1 MRAARLGLSL
11 SCRRLDHVRS
21 RRIAVLSI
29 STALMVLAGLV
40 PVVRAISGLTLT
52 TPYPAIVTSPDTRIS
67 FDLEVD
73 ASEDGRVNLEV
84 TGVPESWSAT
94 LLGGGSVIRA
104 VQLNGNSPT
113 EARLDVTIPADAT
126 GTTRITVIAS
136 DNESRVEL
144 PLDVTVEVDAG
155 GEVSLEAET
164 PGLRGD
170 SDTDFSFNLQV
181 VNDKAEDLTFTVTAV
196 GPPGWVVEA
205 TPTGQAQA
213 VSATVE
219 AGSEAG
225 ITVAVTAPENVP
237 SDSYTILVTATVGG
251 EQLQQELIV
260 EITGSYSLEL
270 STDTRVLSARGPS
283 GGVTEVTFTVT
294 NTGTA
299 PLTNVEVTITPPTD
313 WEVVFEPAEPI
324 ANIEP
329 GTTEQVSARITP
341 SGDAIAGDYN
351 LNFRA
356 NAEEADGTAAVRFTV
371 EASILG
377 ALIGGALII
386 GAFAGLWWVFRRY
399 GRR

>member
-1 MRAARLGLSL
+1 
-11 SCRRLDHVRS
+11 VRS
-21 RRIAVLSI
+21 RRIALLSI
-29 STALMVLAGLV
+29 STALLVLAALA
-40 PVVRAISGLTLT
+40 PAVRAISGLTLT
-52 TPYPAIVTSPDTRIS
+52 TPFPAIVTSPDSRYS
-67 FDLEVD
+67 FELEVD

-113 EARLDVTIPADAT
+113 EARLDVTIPADAS
-126 GTTRITVIAS
+126 GTTRIVVIAS

-155 GEVSLEAET
+155 GDVSLEAET

-196 GPPGWVVEA
+196 GPTGWQVEA

-213 VSATVE
+213 VSAVVE
-219 AGSEAG
+219 AGAEAG
-225 ITVAVTAPENVP
+225 ITVTATAPENVP
-237 SDSYTILVTATVGG
+237 SDSYPILVTATVGG

-260 EITGSYSLEL
+260 EITGSYSLDL
-270 STDTRVLSARGPS
+270 STDTGVLSARGPS
-283 GGVTEVTFTVT
+283 GGVTEVKFRVT

-299 PLTNVEVTITPPTD
+299 PLTNVQVAITPPSD
-313 WEVVFEPAEPI
+313 WLVEFVPAEPI
-324 ANIEP
+324 ASIEP
-329 GTTEQVSARITP
+329 DAFVDVTARITP

-371 EASILG
+371 EASIIG

>member
-1 MRAARLGLSL
+1 
-11 SCRRLDHVRS
+11 V
-21 RRIAVLSI
+21 
-29 STALMVLAGLV
+29 
-40 PVVRAISGLTLT
+40 
-52 TPYPAIVTSPDTRIS
+52 
-67 FDLEVD
+67 
-73 ASEDGRVNLEV
+73 
-84 TGVPESWSAT
+84 
-94 LLGGGSVIRA
+94 RA
-104 VQLNGNSPT
+104 VQVNGNDPA

-144 PLDVTVEVDAG
+144 PLDIAVEVDAG

-170 SDTDFSFNLQV
+170 SDTDFTFNLQV
-181 VNDKAEDLTFTVTAV
+181 INDKAEDLTFTVTAI
-196 GPPGWVVEA
+196 GPPGWEVEA
-205 TPTGQAQA
+205 TPTGQTQA
-213 VSATVE
+213 VSAVVE
-219 AGSEAG
+219 AGAEAG
-225 ITVAVTAPENVP
+225 ITVSVTAPENVP

-260 EITGSYSLEL
+260 EITGSYSLSL
-270 STDTRVLSARGPS
+270 STDTGVLSARGPS
-283 GGVTEVTFTVT
+283 GGTTDVTFVIE

-299 PLTNVEVTITPPTD
+299 PITNVQLAITPPTD
-313 WEVVFEPAEPI
+313 WEVVFDPAEPI
-324 ANIEP
+324 ASIEP
-329 GTTEQVSARITP
+329 GTTSQVKARITP

-351 LNFRA
+351 LDFSA
-356 NAEEADGTAAVRFTV
+356 NAEETDGTAAVRFTV

>member
-1 MRAARLGLSL
+1 M
-11 SCRRLDHVRS
+11 RS

-40 PVVRAISGLTLT
+40 PAVRAISGLTLT
-52 TPYPAIVTSPDTRIS
+52 TPYPAIVTSPDSRIS

-84 TGVPESWSAT
+84 NGVPDSWSAT

-104 VQLNGNSPT
+104 VQLNGNDPA
-113 EARLDVTIPADAT
+113 EARLDVTIPPDAT
-126 GTTRITVIAS
+126 GTTRITVVAS
-136 DNESRVEL
+136 DSESRVEL
-144 PLDVTVEVDAG
+144 PLDIAVETDAG

-170 SDTDFSFNLQV
+170 SDTNFTFNLQV

-196 GPPGWVVEA
+196 GPPGWDVEA
-205 TPTGQAQA
+205 TPTGQTQA
-213 VSATVE
+213 VSAVVE

-225 ITVAVTAPENVP
+225 ITVSVTAPENVP
-237 SDSYTILVTATVGG
+237 SDSYTILVTTTVGG

-260 EITGSYSLEL
+260 EITGSYSLDL
-270 STDTRVLSARGPS
+270 STQTGVLSARGPS

-299 PLTNVEVTITPPTD
+299 PLTNVEVAITPPND
-313 WEVVFEPAEPI
+313 WNVVFDPPEPI
-324 ANIEP
+324 ASIEA
-329 GTTEQVSARITP
+329 GQTAEVKAQITP

-377 ALIGGALII
+377 ALIGGALIV

>member
-1 MRAARLGLSL
+1 MRAARPGLSL

-21 RRIAVLSI
+21 RRIAALSI
-29 STALMVLAGLV
+29 STALMVLVGLV
-40 PVVRAISGLTLT
+40 PAVRAISGLTLT
-52 TPYPAIVTSPDTRIS
+52 TPYPAIVTSPDSRIS

-84 TGVPESWSAT
+84 NGVPDSWSAT
-94 LLGGGSVIRA
+94 LLGGGSVVRA
-104 VQLNGNSPT
+104 VQLNGNDAA

-144 PLDVTVEVDAG
+144 PLDITVEVDAG
-155 GEVSLEAET
+155 GDVSLEAET

-196 GPPGWVVEA
+196 GPPGWEVEA

-237 SDSYTILVTATVGG
+237 SDTYPITVTATVGG

-270 STDTRVLSARGPS
+270 STDTGVLSARGPS

-299 PLTNVEVTITPPTD
+299 PLTNVELTITPPTD
-313 WEVVFEPAEPI
+313 WTVEFDPAEPI
-324 ANIEP
+324 ASIEP
-329 GTTEQVSARITP
+329 NTSEQITARITP

-377 ALIGGALII
+377 ALIGAALII

>member
-1 MRAARLGLSL
+1 M
-11 SCRRLDHVRS
+11 RS
-21 RRIAVLSI
+21 RRIAALSI
-29 STALMVLAGLV
+29 STALMVLVGLV
-40 PVVRAISGLTLT
+40 PAVRAISGLTLT
-52 TPYPAIVTSPDTRIS
+52 TPYPAIVTGPDSRIS

-73 ASEDGRVNLEV
+73 ASEAGRVNLEV
-84 TGVPESWSAT
+84 TGVPDSWSAT
-94 LLGGGSVIRA
+94 LLGGGSVVRA
-104 VQLNGNSPT
+104 VQLNGKNPA
-113 EARLDVTIPADAT
+113 EARLDVTIPADAS

-136 DNESRVEL
+136 DSESRVEL
-144 PLDVTVEVDAG
+144 PLDIAVEVDAG

-170 SDTDFSFNLQV
+170 SDTNFSFNLQV

-219 AGSEAG
+219 AGSQAG
-225 ITVAVTAPENVP
+225 ISVAVTAPENVP
-237 SDSYTILVTATVGG
+237 SESYTILVTATVGG

-260 EITGSYSLEL
+260 EITGSYSLSL
-270 STDTRVLSARGPS
+270 STETGVLSARGPS
-283 GGVTEVTFTVT
+283 GGATDVTFVIE

-299 PLTNVEVTITPPTD
+299 PITNVEVTITPPTD

-324 ANIEP
+324 ASIDP
-329 GTTEQVSARITP
+329 GSTSTVKARITP

-351 LNFRA
+351 LSFRA

-377 ALIGGALII
+377 ALLGGALIV

>member
-1 MRAARLGLSL
+1 
-11 SCRRLDHVRS
+11 VRS
-21 RRIAVLSI
+21 RRIALLSI
-29 STALMVLAGLV
+29 STALMVLVGLV
-40 PVVRAISGLTLT
+40 PAVRAISGLTLT
-52 TPYPAIVTSPDTRIS
+52 TPYPAIVTAPDSRIS

-84 TGVPESWSAT
+84 TGVPDSWSAT
-94 LLGGGSVIRA
+94 LLGGGSVVRA
-104 VQLNGNSPT
+104 VQLNGNDPA
-113 EARLDVTIPADAT
+113 EARLDVVVPADAT

-144 PLDVTVEVDAG
+144 PLDISVEVDAG

-170 SDTDFSFNLQV
+170 SDTNFSFNLQV
-181 VNDKAEDLTFTVTAV
+181 INDKAEDLTFTVTAV
-196 GPPGWVVEA
+196 GPPGWEVEA
-205 TPTGQAQA
+205 TPTGQTQA
-213 VSATVE
+213 VSAVVE

-237 SDSYTILVTATVGG
+237 SDTYAIQVTATVGG

-260 EITGSYSLEL
+260 EITGSYSLNLTTE
-270 STDTRVLSARGPS
+270 TGVLSARGPA
-283 GGVTEVTFTVT
+283 GGVTEVKFVVE

-299 PLTNVEVTITPPTD
+299 PLTNVELTITPPSEWD
-313 WEVVFEPAEPI
+313 VAFEPVEPI
-324 ANIEP
+324 ASIEA
-329 GTTEQVSARITP
+329 GATAEVTARITP
-341 SGDAIAGDYN
+341 TGDAIAGDYN

-356 NAEEADGTAAVRFTV
+356 NAEEADGSAAVRFTV

-377 ALIGGALII
+377 ALIGGALIV